1 MRTRRLLSC
10 LASLALAGSAVTLAG
25 GAPTQAGTPAPTS
38 PPRVFVSTTGHA
50 GATGTRADP
59 LGSVDEA
66 VARLSHGGVVLLRG
80 GTYAQRISLRGVH
93 GVTVRPFHHERVIL
107 DGASLTAPR
116 DRSAMVTVVN
126 STRVQVR
133 GLDIR
138 DYDTTSTTSVPI
150 GIYVHGASSHVS
162 LVGNH
167 VHSMGNYNGTLG
179 SFDINAHGI
188 AVYGDRARHPI
199 TDLTISRNEVDHL
212 SLGASES
219 VVVNGNVNHW
229 RITHNRIHDNNNIG
243 IDAIGFE
250 PTLAGPA
257 RYTRANRARNGVIA
271 DNVIR
276 TIISRGNPAYF
287 EDGGWCNCAD
297 GIYID
302 GGADIRVVR
311 NRVLDSDIGIEVAAE
326 NEHGR
331 ADHVVVADNFITRSG
346 YVGIATGG
354 YCDGHDDCGG
364 VETGRAFDNRFLH
377 NTLYANNQFADGSP
391 EILVQYHCT
400 RTVIQGN
407 VVRAVGPGEPLV
419 GTVPRAQ
426 DDPTGTAPRID
437 GNLYFASGGAAR
449 ASFGV
454 LGTTYTGWQAYR
466 SATGQ
471 DAHSRYAE
479 PRLRHPARGDLHL
492 RPGSPAVDAGLA
504 VSPRRVGRRDID
516 GQRRVQHGRID
527 IGADELGRARP

>member
-1 MRTRRLLSC
+1 MTRGRWPAAAALLVLAASVVGGVPAQASATTATSAHRLFVSP
-10 LASLALAGSAVTLAG
+10 SGHS
-25 GAPTQAGTPAPTS
+25 GAAGT
-38 PPRVFVSTTGHA
+38 RQ
-50 GATGTRADP
+50 DP
-59 LGSVDEA
+59 LGSVNEA
-66 VARLSHGGVVLLRG
+66 ISQLPDGGVVLLRG

-93 GVTVRPFHHERVIL
+93 RITVRPFHHEQVIL
-107 DGASLTAPR
+107 DGGSLTTPR

-126 STRVQVR
+126 STQVRVR

-138 DYDTTSTTSVPI
+138 DYDTTSTKSVPI

-199 TDLTISRNEVDHL
+199 TDVTISRNEVDHL
-212 SLGASES
+212 ALGASES
-219 VVVNGNVNHW
+219 VVVNGNVSHW

-250 PTLAGPA
+250 PTLGGQA
-257 RYTRANRARNGVIA
+257 RFTRANRARHGVIA

-276 TIISRGNPAYF
+276 NIISRGNPAYF

-302 GGADIRVVR
+302 GGTGIRVER
-311 NRVLDSDIGIEVAAE
+311 NHVVGNDIGIEVAAE
-326 NEHGR
+326 NARGA
-331 ADHVVVADNFITRSG
+331 ADHVVVADNFISRSG

-354 YCDGHDDCGG
+354 YCDGADDCGG
-364 VETGRAFDNRFLH
+364 VETGRAFANRFLH
-377 NTLYANNQFADGSP
+377 NTLYANNQFVDGSP
-391 EILVQYHCT
+391 ELLVQYHVT

-407 VVRAVGPGEPLV
+407 VIRAADRGQPLI

-426 DDPTGTAPRID
+426 NDGSSTAPRLD
-437 GNLYFASGGAAR
+437 GNLYFSAGGPGN

-471 DAHSRYAE
+471 DAHSRYAD

-492 RPGSPAVDAGLA
+492 RPGSPAIDAGLA
-504 VSPRRVGRRDID
+504 ISPSWVGHRDID
-516 GQRRVQHGRID
+516 GRRRVQHGRID
-527 IGADELGRARP
+527 IGADERGRARP